1 MAQPKFLLQPLTV
14 AMLAASNTAMVWA
27 NTEVQPQSQTAQVIL
42 TPIVVTAQQPNQ
54 NNGLVVQAD
63 PKKPIQPVPATDGAD
78 YLQSIMGFNA
88 IKNGGT
94 NGDVTFRGMF
104 GSRIKMLVDG
114 SENLGACPSRM
125 DAPTSYIQ
133 PESFDK
139 ITVIKGPQTVRYAT
153 PGSAA
158 TVIFERQPESLSKD
172 QPYRGQ
178 ASVVTGSYGRL
189 DHNVEAA
196 IGDETKYARLN
207 ANRSVADNY
216 KDGDDQTVHSN
227 WERWN
232 ADLALGWKPTE
243 DSWLEL
249 RAGKGDGEAAYA
261 GRSMDGSQFKRESL
275 GLHAEQKNLNEV
287 IKKIEAQL
295 DYSYNDHIMDNFS
308 LRDVPAGGMP
318 MAMDVTR
325 RTLNARA
332 AITTDWDKISLVSGL
347 DSQHN
352 KQAGNM
358 YMRGQLPPAMDE
370 TLSFQSYGAFT
381 EATIPVNDNNKVI
394 TGARI
399 DHVEIENLASNK
411 SRKNT
416 VPSGFIRLE
425 NLMPQHD
432 LKSYIGLGYVE
443 RTPDF
448 WEIYRTVL
456 PSTNMG
462 MDDMN
467 GHGGHGGHG
476 NMPMPSVTRTMDDL
490 EYLDNEKTLQ
500 LDLGYQLDHGKYNS
514 WASAYV
520 GVIKDFMLISY
531 DDPDKKMLTPKIR
544 NVNATIAGVE
554 AGVGYQFNDQI
565 QADVSTMY
573 AWGKNTSDDRALPQI
588 APLEGRI
595 NIRYVE
601 DKYSLGLLWRVVAKQ
616 NRISLNEGN
625 VVGYDMNES
634 KAFNTLAVNG
644 SYQLTKA
651 MDVSVGI
658 DNLLDKTYTEH
669 LNKAG
674 ASMFGYGA
682 SEQFNNIGRNYW
694 MRMSMKF

>member
-14 AMLAASNTAMVWA
+14 AILAASNTAMVWA

-467 GHGGHGGHG
+467 GHGGHG